1 MFFCTPSKM
10 VSYRDIQHLSKGNS
24 TRKSRKGR
32 GNRKG
37 RGTRKNES
45 FRKGSMSRTHP
56 GRKDFT
62 TKRGNKYFD
71 RGGHRYRYAQGS
83 MFARLPYTVKSLF
96 GLKSSKSRKSR
107 KGGKKGGKRHGRK

>member
-1 MFFCTPSKM
+1 MNCTRWIAMFFCTPSKM
-10 VSYRDIQHLSKGNS
+10 VSYRDMQHLSNGDS

-32 GNRKG
+32 G
-37 RGTRKNES
+37 TRKNKS

-62 TKRGNKYFD
+62 TKRGNKYYD

-83 MFARLPYTVKSLF
+83 MFARIPYTVKSLF
-96 GLKSSKSRKSR
+96 GLKSSK
-107 KGGKKGGKRHGRK
+107 GGKRHGRK